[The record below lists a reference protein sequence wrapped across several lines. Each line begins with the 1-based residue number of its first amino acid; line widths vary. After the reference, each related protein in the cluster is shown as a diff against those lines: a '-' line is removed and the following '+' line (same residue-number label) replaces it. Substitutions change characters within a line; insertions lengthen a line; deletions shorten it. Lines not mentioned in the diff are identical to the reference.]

1 MAFAMQI
8 SWMVID
14 TATGLGV
21 TGLTAA
27 GSFTTLKVLE
37 DATLGADIKAS
48 ATVVDDGAGQYH
60 MAFTTATV
68 PVKEVKVIPVMATAT
83 YQAVPVVVGAADLAM
98 LAGTLSGALPE
109 LAADPGA
116 TPTLAQAVMLA
127 YMKARNA
134 ETVTATAKT
143 VKNSAGTTILT
154 HTLSDDGT
162 TNTKAKLA

>member
-1 MAFAMQI
+1 MAFAMQL

-27 GSFTTLKVLE
+27 GSFTSLKVRE
-37 DATLGADIKAS
+37 DATLGADIKAT
-48 ATVVDDGAGQYH
+48 ATVVDDGAGNYY

-83 YQAVPVVVGAADLAM
+83 YQAVPVVVGAADLAI

-109 LAADPGA
+109 LTVDAGA
-116 TPTLAQAVMLA
+116 TPTAAQALMRL
-127 YMKARNA
+127 YMEARNA
-134 ETVTATAKT
+134 KT
-143 VKNSAGTTILT
+143 TTNTSKAIKNNAGASIITKAI
-154 HTLSDDGT
+154 SDDGT
-162 TNTKAKLA
+162 TATEAKDV